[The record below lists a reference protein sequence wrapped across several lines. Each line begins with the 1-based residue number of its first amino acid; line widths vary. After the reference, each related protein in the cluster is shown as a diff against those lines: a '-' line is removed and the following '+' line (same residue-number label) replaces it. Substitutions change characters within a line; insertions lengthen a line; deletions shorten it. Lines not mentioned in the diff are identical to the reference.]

1 MTTPTIYTGEDAT
14 IWIRNNT
21 GTTAGGWLSHPTL
34 AISDFSITIAR
45 GTAEQELV
53 GSKGNYRLAG
63 ARSVE
68 GSLTSCKLTTAGV
81 GSIISG
87 MINGTGV
94 QISGNAGANSL
105 HFYFKSA
112 MITGFDFSIGTSDDI
127 TQGSLDYT
135 LLYPYMVSGVQTQ
148 GGYGGVLISDWHRG
162 V

>member
-1 MTTPTIYTGEDAT
+1 MATPTIYTGEDAT
-14 IWIRNNT
+14 VWIKN
-21 GTTAGGWLSHPTL
+21 GTVTGGWIGHSTL

-68 GSLTSCKLTTAGV
+68 GSLTSCKLTTAGI

-94 QISGNAGANSL
+94 QISGNLGANSL

-135 LLYPYMVSGVQTQ
+135 LLQPYMVSGVQTRA
-148 GGYGGVLISDWHRG
+148 GENGTFLSDWSR
-162 V
+162 